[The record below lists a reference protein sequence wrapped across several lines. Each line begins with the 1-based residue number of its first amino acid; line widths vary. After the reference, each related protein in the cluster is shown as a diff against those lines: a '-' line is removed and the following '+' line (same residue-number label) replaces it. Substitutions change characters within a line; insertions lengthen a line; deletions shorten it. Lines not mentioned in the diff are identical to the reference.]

1 MQSRSDRRN
10 KYLAALGVV
19 AATAGILVAI
29 LAISCDDS
37 SSAEVAEAR
46 TSQDADR
53 EPDEDPTSVPAEP
66 VDPELP
72 GNSSSNPD
80 PLPVDGGDGDGE
92 PVDPDEPKDPE
103 DPGNPLP
110 DGPDDLDNGCE
121 QDPTD
126 SDGDGLIDVMED
138 AFGGDPNDADT
149 DNDGLLDGQE
159 IMHSPC
165 ALDVVIF
172 SHADDADSDNDGCND
187 GTEFDQGTGP
197 MNPDDQACLPNG
209 GIDDIVIPLPEPEPP
224 DWGPNDELGG

>member
-1 MQSRSDRRN
+1 MEDRNTRRN
-10 KYLAALGVV
+10 RYLAALATA
-19 AATAGILVAI
+19 AATAGILVAV
-29 LAISCDDS
+29 LTLNCSDS
-37 SSAEVAEAR
+37 NEAEVAAAQASSE
-46 TSQDADR
+46 
-53 EPDEDPTSVPAEP
+53 EEPTSVPAEP

-72 GNSSSNPD
+72 GNNSSNPD
-80 PLPVDGGDGDGE
+80 PLPVDGGSDGDGE
-92 PVDPDEPKDPE
+92 PVDPEEPEEPE
-103 DPGNPLP
+103 GPVGPP
-110 DGPDDLDNGCE
+110 PPGPDDITNGCD

-138 AFGGDPNDADT
+138 AFGGDPNDPDT

-209 GIDDIVIPLPEPEPP
+209 GIDDFVIPELEPDPP
-224 DWGPNDELGG
+224 DWGPDEELGG

>member
-1 MQSRSDRRN
+1 MESRSNRRN

-19 AATAGILVAI
+19 AATAGILVAV

-37 SSAEVAEAR
+37 GSAEVAEAR

-66 VDPELP
+66 VDPDQP

-80 PLPVDGGDGDGE
+80 QLPVDDGGNDPSE
-92 PVDPDEPKDPE
+92 PEEPEEPE
-103 DPGNPLP
+103 DPVGPPPPGP
-110 DGPDDLDNGCE
+110 DGLSNGCD

-138 AFGGDPNDADT
+138 AFGGDPNDPDT

-159 IMHSPC
+159 VMHSPC

-209 GIDDIVIPLPEPEPP
+209 GIDDIVIPTPEPEPP
-224 DWGPNDELGG
+224 DWGPTDELGG